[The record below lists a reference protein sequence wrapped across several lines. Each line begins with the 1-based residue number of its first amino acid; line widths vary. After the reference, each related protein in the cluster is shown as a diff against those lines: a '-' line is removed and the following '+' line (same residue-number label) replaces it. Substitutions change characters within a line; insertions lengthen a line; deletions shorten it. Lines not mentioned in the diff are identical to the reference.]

1 IRGILLTT
9 PTGARVPMSEIA
21 VVRDTSAQQRSW
33 GRLDGVPAVRISI
46 RKQPEANTV
55 EVADGVRARL
65 LQLQNSAFVP
75 KDVKY
80 VVTYDQ
86 SGFIRD
92 SINSVKEAALIGAF
106 LAALVVLLFLR
117 SLRKTIIVG

>member
-1 IRGILLTT
+1 FTHRPRPGRACPMKRWGCDPTT
-9 PTGARVPMSEIA
+9 SQ
-21 VVRDTSAQQRSW
+21 QQRSW
-33 GRLDGVPAVRISI
+33 GRLDGIPAVRIQI

-65 LQLQNSAFVP
+65 ARLQTSSFVP
-75 KDVKY
+75 KDIKY

-106 LAALVVLLFLR
+106 LA
-117 SLRKTIIVG
+117 SL

>member
-1 IRGILLTT
+1 
-9 PTGARVPMSEIA
+9 MSEVA

-65 LQLQNSAFVP
+65 AQLHHELVRAEGHSRTSSRTISPASSA
-75 KDVKY
+75 
-80 VVTYDQ
+80 T
-86 SGFIRD
+86 R
-92 SINSVKEAALIGAF
+92 
-106 LAALVVLLFLR
+106 
-117 SLRKTIIVG
+117 